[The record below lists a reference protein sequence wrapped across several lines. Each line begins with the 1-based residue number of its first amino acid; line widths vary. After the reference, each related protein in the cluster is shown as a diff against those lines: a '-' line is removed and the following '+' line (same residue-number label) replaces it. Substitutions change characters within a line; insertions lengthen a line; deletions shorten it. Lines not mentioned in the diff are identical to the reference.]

1 MLNRGILASTVVMT
15 VASLALAGCGSS
27 PTGGSGSGGKTDEAY
42 AKYASLTG
50 SGRTDKLLADA
61 RKEGALDIYTSNTD
75 IDDLVKAF
83 EKTYSGIKVNIYRAN
98 SETVLQRE
106 SQEAGADKTANDIVD
121 TNDFE
126 LDSMAGAH
134 ILAPYTGPAKA
145 GLRSTAV
152 FPDWTAE
159 RFNAFVVGWNTKVVP
174 KGQEPKSLQDL
185 TDPQWKG
192 KLALEVSDWDWYL
205 SWHTYLTDK
214 KGMTDAQVT
223 ALFKSLAANAK
234 VEKGHTVMGELLSSG
249 QFGVAL
255 SIYSHTVDKAADK
268 GAPVA
273 WRPAVQPVILRPNGV
288 GLMAKAR
295 HPAAALLWMDWVLTS
310 GQKIIADSKRIPAA
324 KSVPGFTDPI
334 PAGTETY
341 DVPLEKLRTES
352 KKWETA
358 YDEFVR
364 GAKGSGN

>member
-1 MLNRGILASTVVMT
+1 MFDRGILASAVVMT

-27 PTGGSGSGGKTDEAY
+27 PTAGTGSGESSGAY
-42 AKYASLTG
+42 TKYASLTG
-50 SGRTDKLLADA
+50 SARTDRLSADA
-61 RKEGALDIYTSNTD
+61 RKEGSLDIYTSNTD

-83 EKTYSGIKVNIYRAN
+83 EKTYSGVKVNVYRAN
-98 SETVLQRE
+98 SETVLQRA
-106 SQEAGADKTANDIVD
+106 SQEASANRTANDVVD

-126 LDSMAGAH
+126 LDSMSGAH
-134 ILAPYTGPAKA
+134 LLAPYTGPAKA
-145 GLRSTAV
+145 GLRAGAV

-159 RFNAFVVGWNTKVVP
+159 RFNAFVIGWNTNVVP
-174 KGQEPKSLQDL
+174 KGQEPKDIRDL
-185 TDPQWKG
+185 ADPKWKG

-205 SWHTYLTDK
+205 AWHTYLTEK

-223 ALFKSLAANAK
+223 SLFHGLAANAK

-255 SIYSHTVDKAADK
+255 SIYSHTVDKAAAK

-273 WRPAVQPVILRPNGV
+273 WRPAVQPVILRPNGAA
-288 GLMAKAR
+288 LMARAR
-295 HPAAALLWMDWVLTS
+295 HPAAALLWMDWVLTA

-324 KSVPGFTDPI
+324 KTVPGFTDPV
-334 PAGTETY
+334 PPGTQTY
-341 DVPLEKLRTES
+341 DVPLEKLRSES

-364 GAKGSGN
+364 GAKGTGN